1 MFEELSFVMIL
12 FGFIGLTLIYLRIH
26 PGLDRKEEVEM
37 STGEPTKQVIVMRND
52 LNMRKGK
59 MIAQG
64 SHASISFLTR
74 RIKSS
79 GKLKVSA
86 AEQDWLDGSFAKI
99 CVRVDSEEELLDVFN
114 KAKVAGLEAHLIT
127 DSGKTEFNGVPTNTC
142 IAIGPDYCSK
152 IDKITGNLQLL

>member
-1 MFEELSFVMIL
+1 
-12 FGFIGLTLIYLRIH
+12 
-26 PGLDRKEEVEM
+26 M
-37 STGEPTKQVIVMRND
+37 SETKQVIVVRYKYKDAN
-52 LNMRKGK
+52 GK
-59 MIAQG
+59 EFSLRMGKYIAQAC
-64 SHASISFLTR
+64 HASISFLTR

-79 GKLKVSA
+79 GKIKVSA
-86 AEQDWLDGSFAKI
+86 SEQDWLDGSFAKI